1 MPYKIVRKSGPKP
14 YKIVKRY
21 GGKGE
26 TVGSSTSMKKAKAS
40 IRARYLTKK

>member
-1 MPYKIVRKSGPKP
+1 MPYFTKKGSGKKP

-21 GGKGE
+21 GGKEE